1 MRVLLLRRVRN
12 RLQEAFRHARDD
24 LLAGLA
30 APAGGD
36 AGLHADDGI
45 EELLGLVELRRDQRI
60 RVQPEDSGILVH
72 WQRLQVVPGLVQGA
86 LGWRVV
92 RLQACEPEARH
103 QHRRREVALQHRGDQ
118 PHVLVVCDAAAIVH
132 LGDDVLQRCPGD
144 LGLSDEVHA
153 HLLAGHL
160 EVGVHPLVGDVP
172 TDGAEL
178 AALQDHRVEEG
189 EAKEQ
194 FFVLSGLLR
203 AGLVDVLADVLEG
216 TAEVGAQ
223 ALRRLVR
230 DLDAVLEDWHGEQGR
245 GHAREPEAVLLVD
258 LLRILRLLDLLKLAH
273 PAGRQVAILQ
283 AHPVACVPAQLDEGL
298 CLGALALAQGDEVQA
313 LAVPLL
319 GGQLQQ
325 VLRGVRAR

>member
-1 MRVLLLRRVRN
+1 MQAVDLRVFVHGQASDIVSDFFKRALLRRIVVLKRTQLVAVVQYPFVEVP
-12 RLQEAFRHARDD
+12 LQES
-24 LLAGLA
+24 
-30 APAGGD
+30 
-36 AGLHADDGI
+36 AD
-45 EELLGLVELRRDQRI
+45 QTH
-60 RVQPEDSGILVH
+60 ILV
-72 WQRLQVVPGLVQGA
+72 
-86 LGWRVV
+86 V
-92 RLQACEPEARH
+92 RHP
-103 QHRRREVALQHRGDQ
+103 
-118 PHVLVVCDAAAIVH
+118 AAIVH